1 MLKRYLGNKQSILP
15 YIAAAIAECATHTDL
30 VCDAFSGTL
39 AITLALKTAGYRV
52 ASNDI
57 NYFSHVYGQAYLIP
71 AAIPK
76 VDAERIIGKQC
87 CQRYREVCITIA
99 TALKGNPGYYFLEKE
114 EAFEAYTQILILA
127 RFLEK
132 SGNPGIPSKY
142 RGSHIF
148 DSYSPA
154 GKNSA
159 FVSLRGTTGNRAFF
173 SPVNAEQIDRALCFL
188 RYWWREGM
196 IELHAHSLLLAML
209 MDGIEKVSNTQGTYH
224 DFPRGV
230 VDQRS
235 LRPLILAAP
244 AMDGVL
250 VPKKKH
256 ILGCEED
263 SLEFVKRLPPGCVLY
278 LDPPYNF
285 RQYSTYYFMPNM
297 ICKYHLIEDLP
308 SYFNAIEYVRG
319 QNMKDCFDSP
329 FCRRDAFIPALEQL
343 IVSARARMVILSYF
357 DGRNHW
363 NDHSNTSGTLG
374 LRTLEDFFRS
384 SLFVKDS
391 FRYKPVHRMNYQSYG
406 GHKAKS
412 INELIITAEL
422 KNFEKE

>member
-1 MLKRYLGNKQSILP
+1 MLQRYLGNKQTILP
-15 YIAAAIAECATHTDL
+15 DIATAISECANDTDL

-39 AITLALKTAGYRV
+39 SVTLALKKAGYRV

-57 NYFSHVYGQAYLIP
+57 NYFSHIYGQAFLIP
-71 AAIPK
+71 SSLPT
-76 VDAERIIGKQC
+76 VDAESMIGKKHFQE
-87 CQRYREVCITIA
+87 YREVCIATA
-99 TALKGNPGYYFLEKE
+99 TALKGNPGFRFLDKEKQ
-114 EAFEAYTQILILA
+114 FEAYTHILILA

-132 SGNPGIPSKY
+132 STEPAIPSNY

-148 DSYSPA
+148 DTYSPI
-154 GKNSA
+154 GKNSN
-159 FVSLRGTTGNRAFF
+159 FVSSRGTTGNRAFF
-173 SPVNAEQIDRALCFL
+173 SPSNAKQIDRALCFL

-196 IELHAHSLLLAML
+196 MELHTHSLLLSML

-224 DFPRGV
+224 DFPRRF

-235 LRPLILAAP
+235 LRSLILGVP
-244 AMDGVL
+244 AMDDVL

-263 SLEFVKRLPPGCVLY
+263 SLAFVKRLPPRCVLY

-285 RQYSTYYFMPNM
+285 RQYSTYYFMPNV
-297 ICKYHLIEDLP
+297 ICKYHLIENL
-308 SYFNAIEYVRG
+308 SEYFSGIEYVRG

-329 FCRRDAFIPALEQL
+329 FCRRNAFIPALEQL
-343 IVSARARMVILSYF
+343 IVTSRPRMVILSYF
-357 DGRNHW
+357 NGRNHW
-363 NDHSNTSGTLG
+363 NDHSNSTGTLG

-384 SLFVKDS
+384 SLFVKNS
-391 FRYKPVHRMNYQSYG
+391 FRFKPIDRLNYQSYG

-412 INELIITAEL
+412 IHELIITAEPKIL
-422 KNFEKE
+422 